1 MKQKK
6 MKVYKKPTLLIYN
19 IEPFMVSTLSTE
31 VRDDIV
37 VNSVRNDELELESTN
52 SNKRSSS
59 NVWEDYVE
67 EE

>member
-1 MKQKK
+1 

-19 IEPFMVSTLSTE
+19 IEPLMVSTLSTE